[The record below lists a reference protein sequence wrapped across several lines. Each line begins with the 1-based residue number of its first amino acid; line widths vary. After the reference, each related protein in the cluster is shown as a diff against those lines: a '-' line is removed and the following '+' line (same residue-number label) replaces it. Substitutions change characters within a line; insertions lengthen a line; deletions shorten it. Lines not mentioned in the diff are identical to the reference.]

1 MRERL
6 INAFA
11 ADFTVWLIVMDQG
24 VNTKKQL
31 GNPQN
36 GCLLGIQKVIGVR
49 SVVERERMFL

>member
-1 MRERL
+1 VTYHHLAVMRERL

-31 GNPQN
+31 GNPAVAITSA
-36 GCLLGIQKVIGVR
+36 LLA
-49 SVVERERMFL
+49 